1 MKHSYYTKLSG
12 TSFRQDAIKKV
23 TTNTKLRLIPR
34 PENEYDQ
41 FAIEVQA
48 LLEDGWTQIG
58 WIPKGQNV
66 DMAMWMGEGGSV
78 DIEVSSVTGGTEKA
92 PTMGVNVAVTYGRN
106 DSVDLSTLLR
116 VRVDYGDEEF
126 V

>member
-23 TTNTKLRLIPR
+23 TNNTKLRLIPR

-41 FAIEVQA
+41 FAIEVQG

-58 WIPKGQNV
+58 WIPKGRMLTWLCGWV
-66 DMAMWMGEGGSV
+66 KV
-78 DIEVSSVTGGTEKA
+78 
-92 PTMGVNVAVTYGRN
+92 
-106 DSVDLSTLLR
+106 
-116 VRVDYGDEEF
+116 VRSI
-126 V
+126 

>member
-23 TTNTKLRLIPR
+23 NNNTKLRLIPR

-48 LLEDGWTQIG
+48 LLEDGWTQR
-58 WIPKGQNV
+58 W
-66 DMAMWMGEGGSV
+66 
-78 DIEVSSVTGGTEKA
+78 
-92 PTMGVNVAVTYGRN
+92 
-106 DSVDLSTLLR
+106 LSR
-116 VRVDYGDEEF
+116 YRGFFSYWWN
-126 V
+126 